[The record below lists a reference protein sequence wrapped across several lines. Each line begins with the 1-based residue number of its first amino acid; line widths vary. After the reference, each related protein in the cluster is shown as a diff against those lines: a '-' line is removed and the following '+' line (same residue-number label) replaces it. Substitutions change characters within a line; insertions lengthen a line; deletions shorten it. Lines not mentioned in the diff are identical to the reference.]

1 MEEGNFKYREV
12 IEINMEVEMLE
23 RKVDLI
29 LEKLE
34 RIEEFLFIEED
45 EPLEDELEAIK
56 RYLQKKRE
64 GKLDLVPLEE
74 ALNEV

>member
-64 GKLDLVPLEE
+64 GKLDLVSLEE

>member
-12 IEINMEVEMLE
+12 IETNMEVEMLE

-64 GKLDLVPLEE
+64 GKLDLVSLEE

>member
-12 IEINMEVEMLE
+12 IETNMEVEMLE

>member
-56 RYLQKKRE
+56 RYLKKKRE